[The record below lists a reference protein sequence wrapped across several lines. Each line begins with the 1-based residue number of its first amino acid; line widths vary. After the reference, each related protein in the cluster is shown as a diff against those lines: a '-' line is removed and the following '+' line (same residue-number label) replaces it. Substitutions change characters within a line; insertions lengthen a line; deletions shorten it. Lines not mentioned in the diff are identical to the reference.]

1 MAVSI
6 EAVQARLQNIES
18 VKPLLEALR
27 TISLSSWRSSLR
39 VIHQCE
45 HYISSLT
52 RLLSILPGPTEPGQ
66 SASKNV
72 LRQRTML
79 VVIGSE
85 RGLCGKFNKLLA
97 RELSRQVK
105 RMIHAGQMPSI
116 RCIGSLTARLI
127 RPAVPAD
134 IRYEIVSFPKKASSL
149 YTSTLARLWLEEFT
163 QGKYDSLDLIYNVNR
178 NITTNE
184 PITSPLLP
192 FALPPV
198 EADASWPTPIL
209 DGDAG
214 ELRDAVQNQL
224 LSVSVYHAFLR
235 SIIAESS
242 TRYSLMEEATRNA
255 DALSDELMFELQAGR
270 RQKITQEMQELAVGA
285 GLLN

>member
-1 MAVSI
+1 MTVSI
-6 EAVQARLQNIES
+6 ETVQARLQNIES

-39 VIHQCE
+39 VIHHCE

-52 RLLSILPGPTEPGQ
+52 RLLSILPP
-66 SASKNV
+66 SAELAQPAAAKSPQQK
-72 LRQRTML
+72 TML

-97 RELSRQVK
+97 RELSQQVE
-105 RMIHAGQMPSI
+105 RVLRAGQTPSI

-127 RPAVPAD
+127 RPAVSAD
-134 IRYEIVSFPKKASSL
+134 IRYETVSFPKKASSL
-149 YTSTLARLWLEEFT
+149 YTSTLARSWLEEFT
-163 QGKYDSLDLIYNVNR
+163 RGDFDSLILVYNVNH

-184 PITSPLLP
+184 PTTIPLLP
-192 FALPPV
+192 FVLPPAR
-198 EADASWPTPIL
+198 ADSSWPIPII
-209 DGDAG
+209 DGDLG
-214 ELRDAVQNQL
+214 ELSDAVQNQL
-224 LSVSVYHAFLR
+224 LSVSVYLAFVR